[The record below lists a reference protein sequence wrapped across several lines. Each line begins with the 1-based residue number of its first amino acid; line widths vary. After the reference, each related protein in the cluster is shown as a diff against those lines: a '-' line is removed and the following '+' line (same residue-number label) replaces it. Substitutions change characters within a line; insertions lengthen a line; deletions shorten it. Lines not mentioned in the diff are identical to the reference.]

1 MSFREIIDIE
11 LYEKIVEQFISELKS
26 AGIKPSNQYVVVKLP
41 VQSFQG
47 FFSSI
52 PLIDALNKYGLRAN
66 LKTVR
71 IPEEP
76 EEDEKTAVKMK
87 DRGGVYEDPLYQK
100 YAERFGSDIISHV
113 RDLGGGGTAAEAMVS
128 TMFGGGKKGPDV
140 DISSDRI
147 YTLLEFVW
155 KLLDK
160 YNEVRAGGKYDYEYE
175 RKFGK
180 IVDLI
185 NTFFEEKNERP
196 FETFVRPPDII
207 LDFDGAQFV
216 SIRGAPKIILKVD
229 DADSWVTLSSV
240 EEDLENVCFEI
251 IKTGF
256 NHPRGGNTLLI
267 LPNIPPEK
275 RRKKPKED
283 YLQAYVQ
290 AFKYEDIA
298 YKKGRIA
305 SILMLNA
312 KEHPNDVADEL
323 WSTLQAFWGI
333 ELSKNVPDS
342 PFKRYRM
349 FSGEAGMRYKAGDVS
364 LPHAILMFKGE
375 GSFGKDI
382 FGETIGYPTP
392 NLKTKWTSA
401 LQLLSKLD
409 WYPQKEHDERDPLIK
424 LGLQEIL
431 PISTFLRVC
440 GIDYKV
446 MRQKNQRVRDILNK
460 AEKIKV
466 IGQPIDGIAT
476 NLIVSLGRRTLRT
489 SDSEAIWPGLFANF
503 PGGEVYLTPESVD
516 GTFVVDE
523 TIAIDQSYPLESPLI
538 IKIENGRYT
547 GITGNQQILNI
558 LLNEKEKVQQRLTHL
573 EGKQALPN
581 EVLQLYKDNI
591 DRIGELGI
599 GTNPNAQL
607 PSNYLIEAE
616 KADRTIH
623 LALGSGYEPDRATL
637 YHWDAVAGYNQKLTL
652 TALTSD
658 GKETSILIEGDWSKE
673 LEEEET

>member
-1 MSFREIIDIE
+1 MSFREIIDMDR
-11 LYEKIVEQFISELKS
+11 YEQIVEQFVSEFEKTS
-26 AGIKPSNQYVVVKLP
+26 IKPSENRYVVIKLP
-41 VQSFQG
+41 VQSFKG

-52 PLIDALNKYGLRAN
+52 PLVEALNKCGLRTN

-71 IPEEP
+71 IPESK
-76 EEDEKTAVKMK
+76 EEKVVKMK
-87 DRGGVYEDPLYQK
+87 ERGGIHQDPLYEK
-100 YAERFGSDIISHV
+100 YSERFGTDVATHM
-113 RDLGGGGTAAEAMVS
+113 RDLSGADISMVAG
-128 TMFGGGKKGPDV
+128 MFGYGEGGPEIDLE
-140 DISSDRI
+140 SDRVYI
-147 YTLLEFVW
+147 LLEYVW
-155 KLLDK
+155 KLFDK
-160 YNEVRAGGKYDYEYE
+160 YESVRAGGKYEYEYE

-180 IVDLI
+180 VIELI
-185 NTFFEEKNERP
+185 NRRFEEKDEQP
-196 FETFVRPPDII
+196 FETFVKPPDII
-207 LDFDGAQFV
+207 LKFDDDKFI
-216 SIRGAPKIILKVD
+216 SIRGSPEIILKVD

-256 NHPRGGNTLLI
+256 NLPRGGDTLLI

-283 YLQAYVQ
+283 YLQAYIQ

-305 SILMLNA
+305 SILTINT
-312 KEHPNDVADEL
+312 KEHPNDVADEI
-323 WSTLQAFWGI
+323 WSTIQAFWGI
-333 ELSKNVPDS
+333 ELSKHVPDN
-342 PFKRYRM
+342 PFKRYRI
-349 FSGEAGMRYKAGDVS
+349 FSGEAGMRYKAGDLS
-364 LPHAILMFKGE
+364 LPHAIFMFKGE

-382 FGETIGYPTP
+382 FGEIVGYPTP

-409 WYPQKEHDERDPLIK
+409 WYPQKEHDDRDPLIR

-440 GIDYKV
+440 GIDYKE
-446 MRQKNQRVRDILNK
+446 MRKKNQRVKDILDK

-466 IGQPIDGIAT
+466 VGKSIDGIAT
-476 NLIVSLGRRTLRT
+476 NLIISLGRRLLRT
-489 SDSEAIWPGLFANF
+489 SDCEAIWPGLFANF

-523 TIAIDQSYPLESPLI
+523 TISIDQSYTLESPLI

-547 GITGNQQILNI
+547 EITGNQQVLNI
-558 LLNEKEKVQQRLTHL
+558 LLNEKEKVKQRLTHL
-573 EGKQALPN
+573 EEKQALPN
-581 EVLQLYKDNI
+581 EVLQLYKDNF

-607 PSNYLIEAE
+607 PSSFLIEAE

-652 TALTSD
+652 TALAGD
-658 GKETSILIEGDWSKE
+658 GKETPILIEGEWSKE